1 MLYWA
6 TTMSVWDAPRR
17 KAISGRGHLGLRIWL
32 ALGTAVLAIA
42 SLAFPGLHQRIDST
56 VLLLLVAVPLILL
69 VPWEKMSSLKAVG
82 VEITLNLPQVREAV
96 KSLDTIA
103 SATGGD
109 PVDNQRVARA
119 LERLGTDLPLAE
131 GARVLWIDDNPAA
144 IVGVRRLFR
153 ALGVHTVMVTSS
165 DAADVTLAT
174 DNDFDLVIS
183 DLMRNDPASCTS
195 FEWACDRA
203 EQLADEGLSLPDSTL
218 MRTRRGATE
227 REVIDRD
234 DGSRVEFEIRA
245 VGDAT
250 VHERREGVNFV
261 CRLRETHEDPVVR
274 QLAVLFYASFPWA
287 DAVEYARPALTE
299 GHETEVTNSA
309 ETLVPTAIRMLA
321 GARAR
326 PIAVG
331 EAKRLVKG

>member
-1 MLYWA
+1 
-6 TTMSVWDAPRR
+6 MSVWDAPRR
-17 KAISGRGHLGLRIWL
+17 WAMSGPGRLGLRIWL
-32 ALGTAVLAIA
+32 ALGTAALAIA
-42 SLAFPGLHQRIDST
+42 ALSSHGLHQRIDST

-69 VPWEKMSSLKAVG
+69 VPWDKMSSLKAVG

-96 KSLDTIA
+96 NSLDTIA
-103 SATGGD
+103 TSTGGD
-109 PVDNQRVARA
+109 PVDNQRVAHA
-119 LERLGTDLPLAE
+119 LERLGPDLALAE
-131 GARVLWIDDNPAA
+131 GARILWIDDNPTA

-153 ALGVHTVMVTSS
+153 ALGVQSVIVTSS
-165 DAADVTLAT
+165 EAASVTLGT

-203 EQLADEGLSLPDSTL
+203 ELLANEGLSLPLSTL
-218 MRTRRGATE
+218 MKTRHGPRE

-234 DGSRVEFEIRA
+234 DGSQVEFEIRE
-245 VGDAT
+245 VGGTT

-274 QLAVLFYASFPWA
+274 GLPVLFYASFPWA

-299 GHETEVTNSA
+299 EHETEVTNAA

-321 GARAR
+321 GARAH
-326 PIAVG
+326 PIVVG
-331 EAKRLVKG
+331 DAKRLVKG